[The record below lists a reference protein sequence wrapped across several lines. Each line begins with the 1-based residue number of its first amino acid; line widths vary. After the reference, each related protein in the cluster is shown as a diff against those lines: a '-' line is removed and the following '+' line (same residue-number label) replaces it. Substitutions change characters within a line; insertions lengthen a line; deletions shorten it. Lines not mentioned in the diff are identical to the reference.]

1 MPLRMLQH
9 STQSSSKVVYRTARY
24 IVYALLLA
32 LAFRQD
38 AYIAN
43 NPLQEDGYYSLTVA
57 RNLALGNGPTIDG
70 EMLTSGFQ
78 PLVTAIS
85 SLCFVASGGDRVLG
99 LRFYLVLSLMVHAL
113 AAWMFA
119 RVVARLLPTD
129 KAEHWQP
136 AIELFCLTSLYQFTL
151 HFNGLETG
159 VLLLGYIVLAGLLL
173 SVPNNPS
180 RSWMLQLGVLLGL
193 MILTRIDVLVPAS
206 MLMMWMLVK
215 GKPGSRIDVLLAGT
229 CIVLIIL
236 PWFAY
241 VYMNFGT
248 IMPSGG
254 AAQTSLV
261 FTTERIE
268 QAFINIA
275 ETLMPFAF
283 LRFHLVSTFWGEV
296 MRLASFLALLPF
308 LWRIAK
314 DLRGVAA
321 PVMGG
326 IHAFAIGL
334 LVLCFYYVATS
345 FATWHYTRYFAPV
358 ALIILTLGVIA
369 FVRARIRPIVQ
380 HALFAAYTL
389 LFVAVLGAMLLGKG
403 AGNEMV
409 VHQLAL
415 VQELVPQGEVV
426 ASGQTGT
433 LGFMRDGVLNI
444 DGKVNHEALVR
455 KDDIPVYLNE
465 RRVRYFCD
473 EPELIERFLGK
484 NWSSQGWRIIG
495 QKGNFVLLCR

>member
-1 MPLRMLQH
+1 MLQH
-9 STQSSSKVVYRTARY
+9 STQSSSKVVYRIARY
-24 IVYALLLA
+24 VVYALLLA
-32 LAFRQD
+32 LAFRQE
-38 AYIAN
+38 AYI
-43 NPLQEDGYYSLTVA
+43 A

-78 PLVTAIS
+78 PLVTTIS
-85 SLCFVASGGDRVLG
+85 SLCFVASGGDRILG

-113 AAWMFA
+113 AAWLFA

-129 KAEHWQP
+129 TAKQWQP
-136 AIELFCLTSLYQFTL
+136 AIELFYLTSLYQFTL

-159 VLLLGYIVLAGLLL
+159 ALLLGYILLARWLL
-173 SVPNNPS
+173 SVPESAS
-180 RSWMLQLGVLLGL
+180 RPLTLQLGVLLGL

-206 MLMMWMLVK
+206 MLMMWMLIK
-215 GKPGSRIDVLLAGT
+215 GKPSRRTDVLLAGS
-229 CIVLIIL
+229 CIMLIIL

-261 FTTERIE
+261 FTTERLE

-283 LRFHLVSTFWGEV
+283 LRFHVISTIWGEV
-296 MRLASFLALLPF
+296 ARIALFLALLPF
-308 LWRIAK
+308 LWRTAR
-314 DLRGVAA
+314 DLHDSAA
-321 PVMGG
+321 PVKGAIG
-326 IHAFAIGL
+326 VFAIGL
-334 LVLCFYYVATS
+334 FGMCLYYLATS

-358 ALIILTLGVIA
+358 ALVILTLGLIA
-369 FVRARIRPIVQ
+369 FLRARLQPRVQ
-380 HALFAAYTL
+380 HTLFVGYTL
-389 LFVAVLGAMLLGKG
+389 LFVTVVGAMLLGKG
-403 AGNEMV
+403 AGNEMI

-455 KDDIPVYLNE
+455 RDDIPAYLQK

-473 EPELIERFLGK
+473 EPELIDRFLGK
-484 NWSSQGWRIIG
+484 NWSGQGWRIIG
-495 QKGNFVLLCR
+495 QKGNFVLLCQ

>member
-1 MPLRMLQH
+1 MPQH
-9 STQSSSKVVYRTARY
+9 SMQSFSKVVYRIARY
-24 IVYALLLA
+24 VVYALLLA

-38 AYIAN
+38 TYIAN

-70 EMLTSGFQ
+70 EMHTSGFQ

-85 SLCFVASGGDRVLG
+85 SLCFVASGGDRILG
-99 LRFYLVLSLMVHAL
+99 LRFYLVLSLIVCAL
-113 AAWMFA
+113 AAWLFA
-119 RVVARLLPTD
+119 SVVTRLLPKD
-129 KAEHWQP
+129 AAVQWQP
-136 AIELFCLTSLYQFTL
+136 AIELFYLTSLYQFTM

-159 VLLLGYIVLAGLLL
+159 VLLLGYILLARQLL
-173 SVPNNPS
+173 SMPENAS
-180 RSWMLQLGVLLGL
+180 RSWTLQLGVLLGL

-215 GKPGSRIDVLLAGT
+215 GKPSRRIDVLLAGGCT
-229 CIVLIIL
+229 MLIIL

-241 VYMNFGT
+241 IYTNFGT

-261 FTTERIE
+261 FTTERLE

-283 LRFHLVSTFWGEV
+283 LRFHSISTFWGEV
-296 MRLASFLALLPF
+296 FRMSIFLAVLPI
-308 LWRIAK
+308 LWRTARALRSGM
-314 DLRGVAA
+314 DLSKGAFDALAVGV
-321 PVMGG
+321 VSMC
-326 IHAFAIGL
+326 I
-334 LVLCFYYVATS
+334 YYLATS

-358 ALIILTLGVIA
+358 ALTIVALGLIA
-369 FVRARIRPIVQ
+369 FVRARIRPLVQ
-380 HALFAAYTL
+380 HTLFAAYTL
-389 LFVAVLGAMLLGKG
+389 LFVAVVGAMLLGKG
-403 AGNEMV
+403 AGNEMI

-415 VQELVPQGEVV
+415 VEELVPHGEVM

-433 LGFMRDGVLNI
+433 LGFMRDNVLNI

-455 KDDIPVYLNE
+455 KDDIPEYLSQ
-465 RRVRYFCD
+465 RHVPYFCD
-473 EPELIERFLGK
+473 EPELIDRFLGK
-484 NWSSQGWRIIG
+484 NWSGQGWRIIG